1 MHSWRTWLIWWRTTE
16 SIWNR
21 CIKLRAWTW
30 LMSSS
35 TTSLRWWTP
44 TWSNRQV
51 RCSQITPIL
60 SIKFPMLAVYPV
72 QLLLLRHD
80 RRHSRKSQSFSQAQR
95 HQWRLQGWEAWL
107 IWWTV
112 QWCNKWCKI
121 LILWSKLQLW
131 WAVQVAQIPPTCKIW
146 CRTHHFKVC
155 FKIQTSSKILL
166 ACLKTLAIKP
176 C

>member
-30 LMSSS
+30 LMNSS
-35 TTSLRWWTP
+35 TTFLRWWTP
-44 TWSNRQV
+44 TWSNRRV
-51 RCSQITPIL
+51 RCSLITPIL
-60 SIKFPMLAVYPV
+60 STKFPMQAVFPV

-80 RRHSRKSQSFSQAQR
+80 RRHSKKSQSFRQAQQL
-95 HQWRLQGWEAWL
+95 QWRLLGWEAWL

-112 QWCNKWCKI
+112 LWSSKWCRI

-131 WAVQVAQIPPTCKIW
+131 WAVEPQIPPTCKIW
-146 CRTHHFKVC
+146 CRTHHSKVC
-155 FKIQTSSKILL
+155 FKIQTSSKTLPT
-166 ACLKTLAIKP
+166 CLKTLAIKP